1 MPLTTQHKIFMI
13 EAYFRTG
20 ALVNGNWQYSQRL
33 CLDNFRE
40 HFPNVAILPD
50 NFYACLTNCV
60 EVFRETG
67 CVTHKKGA
75 GRPRVRTEEVVNDVR
90 QRMEEEPAKPLKRL
104 SQEIGLSY
112 GTCHKILKKDLNMH
126 PYKMQAHQALLPADH
141 PRRLAYCHWFVN
153 NLMNDDLLDLTFFS
167 DEAWFHLSGYI
178 NSQNMRMWS
187 NDNPHVFTE
196 SPLHAQKI
204 GVWMAVSRRRI
215 IGPIFFDFTVNAER
229 YRHNFLAEFVQQLND
244 DELRYGYFQHDGAT
258 AHTTRE
264 NIAFL
269 REFFDDRLI
278 SLHTEVEF
286 PPRSPCL
293 TIMDYFIF
301 PYLKNKTFATP
312 VNNLQ
317 ELQQR
322 IVQQCA
328 TITPEMLQNAFH
340 SMRRRVNLCIEQ
352 NGGHFQ
358 QLL

>member
-1 MPLTTQHKIFMI
+1 MALTTQHKIYMI

-20 ALVNGNWQYSQRL
+20 VLVNGTWKYSQRL
-33 CLDNFRE
+33 CLDSFRE
-40 HFPNVAILPD
+40 HFPAVAILPH

-60 EVFRETG
+60 EVFHETG
-67 CVTHKKGA
+67 SVTHKKGA

-90 QRMEEEPAKPLKRL
+90 QRMEEEPRKPLKRL
-104 SQEIGLSY
+104 SQEIGFSY
-112 GTCHKILKKDLNMH
+112 GTCQTIVKKDLNMH
-126 PYKMQAHQALLPADH
+126 PYKMQSYQALLPADH
-141 PRRLAYCHWFVN
+141 PRRLAYCRWIVN
-153 NLMNDDLLDLTFFS
+153 NLMNDDLLNLTFFS
-167 DEAWFHLSGYI
+167 DEAWFHLSGYV

-187 NDNPHVFTE
+187 TDNPHVFTE
-196 SPLHAQKI
+196 TPLHAQKI

-229 YRHNFLAEFVQQLND
+229 YRNNFLAEFVQQLHD
-244 DELRYGYFQHDGAT
+244 DELQYGYFQQDGAT
-258 AHTTRE
+258 AHTTLE

-278 SLHTEVEF
+278 SLHTEIEF

-293 TIMDYFIF
+293 TIMDYFVF
-301 PYLKNKTFATP
+301 PYLKNKIFATP
-312 VNNLQ
+312 IHNLK

-328 TITPEMLQNAFH
+328 TITPEMLQNAFY
-340 SMRRRVNLCIEQ
+340 SMMRRANLCIEQ
-352 NGGHFQ
+352 NGGHFL

>member
-1 MPLTTQHKIFMI
+1 MVLTTEHKIYMI

-20 ALVNGNWQYSQRL
+20 VLVNGIWEYSQRL
-33 CLDNFRE
+33 SLGNFRE
-40 HFPNVAILPD
+40 HFPAVAVLPD

-67 CVTHKKGA
+67 SVTHKKGA
-75 GRPRVRTEEVVNDVR
+75 GRPRVRTEEVIKDVR
-90 QRMEEEPAKPLKRL
+90 QRMEEEPTKPLKRL
-104 SQEIGLSY
+104 SQEIRHSY
-112 GTCHKILKKDLNMH
+112 GTCQTIVKRDLNMH
-126 PYKMQAHQALLPADH
+126 PYKMQSYQALLSADH

-153 NLMNDDLLDLTFFS
+153 NLMNDDLLNLTFFS

-187 NDNPHVFTE
+187 TDKPHIFIET
-196 SPLHAQKI
+196 PLHAQKI

-215 IGPIFFDFTVNAER
+215 IGPIFFNFTVNAER
-229 YRHNFLAEFVQQLND
+229 YRNIFLTEFVQQLDD
-244 DELRYGYFQHDGAT
+244 DELQYGYFQQDGAT

-264 NIAFL
+264 NLAFL
-269 REFFDDRLI
+269 REYFDDRLI

-301 PYLKNKTFATP
+301 PYLKNKIFANP
-312 VNNLQ
+312 ILNLQ

-328 TITPEMLQNAFH
+328 TITPEMLQNVFH
-340 SMRRRVNLCIEQ
+340 SMRRRVN
-352 NGGHFQ
+352 
-358 QLL
+358 